1 MNLKL
6 QLLLLSF
13 LLIVGFLTTITLYI
27 VLDNKLRRKR
37 NKEWYSGDDGH
48 KDTLQTVLNQ
58 FYQKVYIK
66 TVQFKLTR
74 RYVRK
79 LKKRL
84 EAVHKYDEYRMRK
97 VTMRVFLTISIV
109 VVLLIVLIFSMN
121 QNWFFSIIS
130 IFMVV
135 VIHDVIVN
143 QYIGKIEMKILTQM
157 TDFLADVRHSYHEH
171 GMVDEAIYE
180 AYENTDKEI
189 SIQGERIYELLIS
202 TESSEAL
209 RNYFDTAPNKYLKI
223 FAGLCH
229 QVKEMGD
236 RKVDEISLFLRNI
249 TYLNNEVNM
258 EILKRGQ
265 LSYQLKNINLI
276 AAVPLLMIQ
285 PIEKWTLANFPASEM
300 FYGGAPG
307 LFVKLIIVAIVFLAY
322 LFLKNLQIDD
332 TREYKKDKFQ
342 EIVEK
347 NEKFKRVGR
356 WLVPLK
362 HTKKF
367 NKLESLFKESGERLS
382 FETYYL
388 KRIVIFIVAFSVGF
402 GVLTTVKTIRVN
414 RVYTEPTTEFMFFD
428 ELTEEEYKAGMLET
442 NFDNQFLYKMKGK
455 KIAQN
460 EVVEFVKKYSDS
472 NSIKLA
478 KKRALRIYEKH
489 KTIESMYFK
498 WYELLFL
505 LFFSGFCYSVPHLIL
520 VFTKHMRQVEME
532 KEILQFHT
540 LVLMLIYYERVSVEG
555 ILEWLELG
563 SNVFKEQLQTC
574 LNDYE
579 SGPLKAIK
587 DLKKSVSYAPMIRI
601 VENLESAVERIPIK
615 RAFDEIQSERAFY
628 QEKRRVENERIIKER
643 SSWGKLIGFVP
654 LYALIFLYLVFPLL
668 GVSYVQ
674 MQEYYNQMNIFL

>member
-1 MNLKL
+1 
-6 QLLLLSF
+6 
-13 LLIVGFLTTITLYI
+13 
-27 VLDNKLRRKR
+27 
-37 NKEWYSGDDGH
+37 
-48 KDTLQTVLNQ
+48 
-58 FYQKVYIK
+58 
-66 TVQFKLTR
+66 
-74 RYVRK
+74 
-79 LKKRL
+79 
-84 EAVHKYDEYRMRK
+84 
-97 VTMRVFLTISIV
+97 
-109 VVLLIVLIFSMN
+109 
-121 QNWFFSIIS
+121 
-130 IFMVV
+130 
-135 VIHDVIVN
+135 
-143 QYIGKIEMKILTQM
+143 
-157 TDFLADVRHSYHEH
+157 
-171 GMVDEAIYE
+171 
-180 AYENTDKEI
+180 
-189 SIQGERIYELLIS
+189 
-202 TESSEAL
+202 
-209 RNYFDTAPNKYLKI
+209 
-223 FAGLCH
+223 
-229 QVKEMGD
+229 
-236 RKVDEISLFLRNI
+236 
-249 TYLNNEVNM
+249 
-258 EILKRGQ
+258 
-265 LSYQLKNINLI
+265 
-276 AAVPLLMIQ
+276 MIQ

-587 DLKKSVSYAPMIRI
+587 DLKK
-601 VENLESAVERIPIK
+601 K
-615 RAFDEIQSERAFY
+615 RELCTND
-628 QEKRRVENERIIKER
+628 
-643 SSWGKLIGFVP
+643 
-654 LYALIFLYLVFPLL
+654 
-668 GVSYVQ
+668 
-674 MQEYYNQMNIFL
+674 

>member
-1 MNLKL
+1 
-6 QLLLLSF
+6 
-13 LLIVGFLTTITLYI
+13 
-27 VLDNKLRRKR
+27 
-37 NKEWYSGDDGH
+37 
-48 KDTLQTVLNQ
+48 
-58 FYQKVYIK
+58 
-66 TVQFKLTR
+66 
-74 RYVRK
+74 
-79 LKKRL
+79 
-84 EAVHKYDEYRMRK
+84 
-97 VTMRVFLTISIV
+97 
-109 VVLLIVLIFSMN
+109 
-121 QNWFFSIIS
+121 
-130 IFMVV
+130 
-135 VIHDVIVN
+135 
-143 QYIGKIEMKILTQM
+143 M

-402 GVLTTVKTIRVN
+402 GVLTTVKPF
-414 RVYTEPTTEFMFFD
+414 E
-428 ELTEEEYKAGMLET
+428 
-442 NFDNQFLYKMKGK
+442 
-455 KIAQN
+455 
-460 EVVEFVKKYSDS
+460 
-472 NSIKLA
+472 
-478 KKRALRIYEKH
+478 
-489 KTIESMYFK
+489 
-498 WYELLFL
+498 
-505 LFFSGFCYSVPHLIL
+505 
-520 VFTKHMRQVEME
+520 
-532 KEILQFHT
+532 
-540 LVLMLIYYERVSVEG
+540 
-555 ILEWLELG
+555 
-563 SNVFKEQLQTC
+563 
-574 LNDYE
+574 
-579 SGPLKAIK
+579 
-587 DLKKSVSYAPMIRI
+587 
-601 VENLESAVERIPIK
+601 
-615 RAFDEIQSERAFY
+615 
-628 QEKRRVENERIIKER
+628 
-643 SSWGKLIGFVP
+643 
-654 LYALIFLYLVFPLL
+654 
-668 GVSYVQ
+668 
-674 MQEYYNQMNIFL
+674 